1 MKRFEEWYK
10 TINEELGAE
19 PTAEVPVAT
28 ETPRDAMIHD
38 VDAIMTSLET
48 LAAEL
53 QEELESDLDFDTL
66 NEDQSNIGGLTAMGA
81 GVLGVAA
88 GAGAGAYLGIKKLLD
103 FSIRGPKAAKAQAKV
118 DAIKI
123 QAAKLESVLDSA
135 SDKGVS
141 AEKKEII
148 RKKIEATK
156 QQASEL
162 QDAVDQKYQNA
173 SNTIQKYIENQ
184 KLKTRMELTKIHLE
198 GASDKEAAEL
208 KAKFKDLNKKLEQSS
223 TALQELEPTEEEQ
236 KKAKEEAAEIEKK
249 EAKKKAEAEAAAKK
263 KSEGGEGST
272 EEPAATT
279 TKSEPTTEEPTAEE
293 PVSTTT
299 KSEPA
304 EKDPQAEK
312 EADIKTINNNIETEK
327 QRIQDLSKKL
337 KEIEAEKAKSTNP
350 ESYDEQIAK
359 IKKGIE
365 DSREDIQELKKEE
378 EAAKKELKN
387 MSAKESLMYRSLQV
401 GNEMLAEEIATKQD
415 WQLAEGTALYNK
427 YNTIIRKAEMDSK
440 LNESI
445 SLNIKDKFSKLI

>member
-19 PTAEVPVAT
+19 PTAEVPVVT

-53 QEELESDLDFDTL
+53 KEELESDLDFDTL
-66 NEDQSNIGGLTAMGA
+66 NEDQTNIEGLKGIGLGALAMGA
-81 GVLGVAA
+81 AA
-88 GAGAGAYLGIKKLLD
+88 GAGTYMAVKKLLD
-103 FSIRGPKAAKAQAKV
+103 FSVRGPKAAKAQAKV

-123 QAAKLESVLDSA
+123 QAAKLENALEDA

-141 AEKKEII
+141 AEKKEVI
-148 RKKIEATK
+148 RKKIESTK
-156 QQASEL
+156 EQAGEL
-162 QDAVDQKYQNA
+162 QDAMDSKYAGA
-173 SNTIQKYIENQ
+173 SSTVQKYIDNQ
-184 KLKTRMELTKIHLE
+184 KLKTKMELAKIHLE
-198 GASDKEAAEL
+198 VASDEEAAEL

-223 TALQELEPTEEEQ
+223 SALQELKPTDDEK
-236 KKAKEEAAEIEKK
+236 KKAKEEAAELEK
-249 EAKKKAEAEAAAKK
+249 EQAKKKAEAEAAAKK
-263 KSEGGEGST
+263 KDAGEEEST

-279 TKSEPTTEEPTAEE
+279 TTSEPASEEPSDED
-293 PVSTTT
+293 PTTT
-299 KSEPA
+299 TTTSKPA

-337 KEIEAEKAKSTNP
+337 KEIEAEKAKSTDP
-350 ESYDEQIAK
+350 ESYDKQIAK

-365 DSREDIQELKKEE
+365 DSREDIQELKKDE